1 MPTLNDAFNELQA
14 INANLQVLHAD
25 NGQLL
30 AEQTA
35 IKAAVDAGTVA
46 TQAVKAAVDAG
57 TLVLDAIAQGQ
68 QVTNTILLHLSHQTD
83 TLICAAEAIARNT
96 CAILNEAHRQTK
108 LQAIIV
114 ACEEALL
121 DIAKT
126 TNPGAELDRARR
138 QSEREALERC
148 CPPEVEPPVC
158 KYAPCPAPPPLE
170 IDYRP
175 GASRLG
181 PQSRR

>member
-57 TLVLDAIAQGQ
+57 TLVLESIAQGQ
-68 QVTNTILLHLSHQTD
+68 RVTNTILLHLSRQAD
-83 TLICAAEAIARNT
+83 TLICAVEAIARNT
-96 CAILNEAHRQTK
+96 CAIHNETHRQTK
-108 LQAIIV
+108 LQAVI
-114 ACEEALL
+114 ADSDEALL
-121 DIAKT
+121 DIAKSV
-126 TNPGAELDRARR
+126 NPSAALDLARR
-138 QSEREALERC
+138 EAEREALELC
-148 CPPEVEPPVC
+148 CPPQVEPPVC
-158 KYAPCPAPPPLE
+158 NYKPCPVPPPLE
-170 IDYRP
+170 IDDRKKE
-175 GASRLG
+175 
-181 PQSRR
+181 PQVWRKS